1 MNNKQNTIH
10 LTGLNGLRAI
20 AALSVVIGHTFQ
32 DTFGNW
38 GIAGLHLPIF
48 RGGVTLFFVI
58 SGFLITYLLLQEKK
72 KINDIKI
79 GAFYM
84 RRILRIWPI
93 YYLYIFVCILVLAI
107 LGLSDTILT
116 DKLWYYIFFAANIP
130 FLSSTGIAMLVHF
143 WSIGVEEQFYLFWPW
158 LAKFSKR
165 YLLPIICTV
174 GILWFGLKIGSWI
187 AFTNQSL
194 IYKFFNVTKFHCM
207 MLGALG
213 AVLYDKNHKMYLT
226 IFSNKIGQIAVWT
239 IFLLSGFWGDYVPA
253 IIREEIIAV
262 MSLFLITGQVCN
274 TCFINLENKACD
286 YVGKISYGIY
296 VIHPLLIFIS
306 SYAYR
311 QLDLDLPILLQQ
323 IGIYIYVIVA
333 TIFVANLSYNYV
345 EKPFLKLKHKFAIVR
360 SQTSIKK

>member
-1 MNNKQNTIH
+1 MSAKAIH

-38 GIAGLHLPIF
+38 GIPELHFPIF
-48 RGGVTLFFVI
+48 KGGVTLFFVI

-79 GAFYM
+79 GSFYM

-93 YYLYIFVCILVLAI
+93 YYLYIIVSIIAMAF
-107 LGLSDTILT
+107 LGLSDTIINGR
-116 DKLWYYIFFAANIP
+116 LWYYIFFAANIP
-130 FLSSTGIAMLVHF
+130 FLSATGIPMLVHF

-158 LAKFSKR
+158 LAKFSKK
-165 YLLPIICTV
+165 YLLPIICAV
-174 GILWFGLKIGSWI
+174 GIFWFTLKIGSWV
-187 AFTNQSL
+187 AFTNKSL

-207 MLGALG
+207 MLGAMG
-213 AVLYDKNHKMYLT
+213 AVLYDRKNKIYLN
-226 IFSNKIGQIAVWT
+226 IFSNKIGQILVWS

-253 IIREEIIAV
+253 IIREEVIAV

-286 YVGKISYGIY
+286 YIGKISYGIY
-296 VIHPLLIFIS
+296 VIHPLLTFIS
-306 SYAYR
+306 SYVYR
-311 QLDLDLPILLQQ
+311 QFDIGLPILVQQ
-323 IGIYIYVIVA
+323 IAIHLYVITA
-333 TIFVANLSYNYV
+333 TILVANLSYNYV
-345 EKPFLKLKHKFAIVR
+345 EKPFLKLKNKFAIVR

>member
-1 MNNKQNTIH
+1 MSNSKAIH

-32 DTFGNW
+32 DTFGDW
-38 GIAGLHLPIF
+38 GFIGLNFPIF
-48 RGGVTLFFVI
+48 KGGVTLFFVI
-58 SGFLITYLLLQEKK
+58 SGFLITYLLLQEMK

-93 YYLYIFVCILVLAI
+93 YYLYILVCIGVLVFMG
-107 LGLSDTILT
+107 LGDTILT
-116 DKLWYYIFFAANIP
+116 SKLWYYCFFTANIP
-130 FLSSTGIAMLVHF
+130 FLSATGIAMIVHF

-158 LAKFSKR
+158 LVKFSKK
-165 YLLPIICTV
+165 YLLPTICAV
-174 GILWFGLKIGSWI
+174 GILWFALKIGSWV
-187 AFTNQSL
+187 AFTNKSL

-213 AVLYDKNHKMYLT
+213 AVLFDRSNKYYIN
-226 IFSNKIGQIAVWT
+226 IFANKIGQIIVWS
-239 IFLLSGFWGDYVPA
+239 IFLLSGIWGDYIPA
-253 IIREEIIAV
+253 IIREEVIAV

-274 TCFINLENKACD
+274 SSFINLENKACD

-296 VIHPLLIFIS
+296 VIHPLLIFLS

-311 QLDLDLPILLQQ
+311 MLNIDLPIWLQSS
-323 IGIYIYVIVA
+323 IIYIYTIVA
-333 TIFVANLSYNYV
+333 TIIVANLSYNYV
-345 EKPFLKLKHKFAIVR
+345 EKPFLKLKNKFAIVR
-360 SQTSIKK
+360 SQTSLKK